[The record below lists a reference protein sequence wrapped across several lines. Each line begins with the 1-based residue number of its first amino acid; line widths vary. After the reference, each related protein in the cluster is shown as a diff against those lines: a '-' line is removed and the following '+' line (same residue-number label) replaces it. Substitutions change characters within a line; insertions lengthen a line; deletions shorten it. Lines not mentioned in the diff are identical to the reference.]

1 MDSDGVALL
10 EAGIAAYN
18 RGDFDE
24 ALRHFTEDVVW
35 NAPPDF
41 LDVGRIEG
49 HEGLRSLWEMGARI
63 FGEVALE
70 PGDYR
75 EGNACFYCRIRFSG
89 QAGGGMQVSQ
99 NAFAVVRTDGRLIHQ
114 MDYFRTSEEA
124 LKSAGL
130 SA

>member
-10 EAGIAAYN
+10 ESGIAAYN
-18 RGDFDE
+18 CGDFDA
-24 ALRHFTEDVVW
+24 ALHPFTEDVVW

-41 LDVGRIEG
+41 PDLGRIEG

-63 FGEVALE
+63 FGQVALD

-89 QAGGGMQVSQ
+89 QAGDGMQVSQ
-99 NAFAVVRTDGRLIHQ
+99 NAFAVVWTDGGLISW

-124 LKSAGL
+124 LEAAGL